1 MIVNIGKVRVN
12 YTGEYSP
19 DITYNFYDNVFYN
32 NNSYICTSSTGA
44 PKGTLPSEVTYWTQ
58 VTSQAAQ
65 IASIME
71 TREGTSHTKIVTP
84 LGLNSVLVSGAEK
97 INHLG
102 AVEGTQTL
110 SCEQSSIYTM
120 TISGDLT
127 LNLLPA
133 IQQDWVRVMTF
144 IIKNGGASII
154 TWPLATSWPKGTAP
168 LLSVNGIDIINLF
181 GVYDNTNQA
190 WEWYGSL
197 AGSDFK

>member
-1 MIVNIGKVRVN
+1 MIVNIGKVRAN

-19 DITYNFYDNVFYN
+19 DITYNYYDAVFYN
-32 NNSYICTSSTGA
+32 NNSYICTFSTGA

-97 INHLG
+97 INHLD
-102 AVEGTQTL
+102 AVEGTLTL

-144 IIKNGGASII
+144 IIENGGASII
-154 TWPLATSWPKGTAP
+154 TWPLDTAWPEGTAP
-168 LLSVNGIDIINLF
+168 ILSVNGIDIINLF

-197 AGSDFK
+197 VGSNFK